1 MNIIEKINDAVL
13 TPIVYLLF
21 ALAVGYFL
29 YGLMKFI
36 QNQDNET
43 AQGEGKRH
51 MVWGIVGIAI
61 MVGVYGLLN
70 LVQSSISGI
79 TP

>member
-1 MNIIEKINDAVL
+1 MDIIKKVNDAIL

-21 ALAVGYFL
+21 ALATGYFL
-29 YGLMKFI
+29 YGVLKFI

-43 AQGEGKRH
+43 AQAEGKRH

-61 MVGVYGLLN
+61 MVGVYGILHVIQASLPT
-70 LVQSSISGI
+70 V
-79 TP
+79 